1 MKKLT
6 IIFIALLS
14 FTQCDKKPDT
24 TGYRK
29 ELKDRELMRVTDGQL
44 NEFAFAKGKLIL
56 DSLEKSTNIP
66 LINSAATSFIDT
78 LYIKYKISV
87 SLKQLDNLSKASK
100 AYQVLDAYSY
110 NTKNKIVNEDN
121 IQKLAGGDT
130 ILFTRAVVIKDT
142 LWGMWMV
149 CMPKKELIKRIT
161 LKDIKQTY

>member
-1 MKKLT
+1 MKNIITTIT
-6 IIFIALLS
+6 IILFL
-14 FTQCDKKPDT
+14 TQCDKKPDT

-29 ELKDRELMRVTDGQL
+29 ELKDRELMRVTEGQL
-44 NEFAFAKGKLIL
+44 NEYAFAKGKLIL

-66 LINSAATSFIDT
+66 TINSTASSFIDT
-78 LYIKYKISV
+78 LYIEYKVGVSV
-87 SLKQLDNLSKASK
+87 KQIHNLSKACK

-130 ILFTRAVVIKDT
+130 ILFTRAIEIKDT

-149 CMPKKELIKRIT
+149 SMPKKELIKRIT
-161 LKDIKQTY
+161 LKDIKKTY